1 MTLTDKIKS
10 IFKHDIQ
17 DSASSSKMSAK
28 AIVNG
33 VVIAETD
40 RYENVE
46 GNVYFPPESLK
57 SDYFKTTET
66 HTVCSWKGLASYY
79 TIDIG
84 DVGNPLVDAAWYY
97 PEPKP
102 AASNITGYV
111 AFYKNKVQ
119 ITA

>member
-1 MTLTDKIKS
+1 MTLTDRIKS

-17 DSASSSKMSAK
+17 DPSTSSKMSAK
-28 AIVNG
+28 AVVNG

-57 SDYFKTTET
+57 SDYFKPTET
-66 HTVCSWKGLASYY
+66 HTTCSWKGLASYY

-84 DVGNPLVDAAWYY
+84 DGNPLVDAAWYY
-97 PEPKP
+97 PEPKE

>member
-1 MTLTDKIKS
+1 MTLADKIKS

-17 DSASSSKMSAK
+17 DSSASSSKMSAK
-28 AIVNG
+28 VTVNG

-40 RYENVE
+40 QYEKVE
-46 GNVYFPPESLK
+46 GNVYFPPESLNTQ
-57 SDYFKTTET
+57 YFTSTQT
-66 HTVCSWKGLASYY
+66 HTACPWKGLASYY

-84 DVGNPLVDAAWYY
+84 DGNPLVDAAWYY
-97 PEPKP
+97 PEPKE
-102 AASNITGYV
+102 AASNIKGYV

>member
-1 MTLTDKIKS
+1 MTLTDRIKS

-17 DSASSSKMSAK
+17 DSASGSKMSAK
-28 AIVNG
+28 ATLNG

-40 RYENVE
+40 QYEKVE
-46 GNVYFPPESLK
+46 GNIYFPPESLK
-57 SDYFKTTET
+57 ADYFKPTQTQT
-66 HTVCSWKGLASYY
+66 ACPWKGLASYY

-84 DVGNPLVDAAWYY
+84 DGNPLVDAAWYY
-97 PEPKP
+97 PEPKE
-102 AASNITGYV
+102 AASNIKGYV